1 MYRHKILT
9 PQADKVLL
17 FRHAKHIFADKDE
30 ERKQN
35 RAYLHNYIKYVRYSN
50 MTVGLATPSGLVSK
64 CSRLP
69 RSPCL
74 TKTLPSKLRRL
85 TQGVHTYNF
94 LPELSNRA
102 PVRHY

>member
-1 MYRHKILT
+1 MHRNKNLT
-9 PQADKVLL
+9 PQADQVLL
-17 FRHAKHIFADKDE
+17 FGHAKHIFVDKDE

-50 MTVGLATPSGLVSK
+50 MGVGLATPSGLVPM

-69 RSPCL
+69 GSPYL
-74 TKTLPSKLRRL
+74 TKTLSSKLCRL
-85 TQGVHTYNF
+85 MQGVHTYNF